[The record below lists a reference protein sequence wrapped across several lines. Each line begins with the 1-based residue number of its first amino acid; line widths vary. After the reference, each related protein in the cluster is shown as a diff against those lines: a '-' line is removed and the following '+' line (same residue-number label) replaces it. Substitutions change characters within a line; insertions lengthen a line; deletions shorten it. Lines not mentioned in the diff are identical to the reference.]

1 MTKKSLEDIRAI
13 IDPEGWLR
21 ALREY
26 KTSLEGNLAAVFL
39 DYDMT
44 KATPE
49 LPDKVRAKALVSFE
63 TTIRDLDWRIEEIQR
78 RIDAATDGAT
88 GRAGKRRRKKA
99 EAKAA

>member
-1 MTKKSLEDIRAI
+1 MAKKSLEDIRALV
-13 IDPEGWLR
+13 DPEGWLR

-26 KTSLEGNLAAVFL
+26 KTALEGNLAAVFL

-44 KATPE
+44 EASPE
-49 LPDKVRAKALVSFE
+49 IDTKVRARALVAFE

-88 GRAGKRRRKKA
+88 GRAARRQGKKQRPKS
-99 EAKAA
+99 